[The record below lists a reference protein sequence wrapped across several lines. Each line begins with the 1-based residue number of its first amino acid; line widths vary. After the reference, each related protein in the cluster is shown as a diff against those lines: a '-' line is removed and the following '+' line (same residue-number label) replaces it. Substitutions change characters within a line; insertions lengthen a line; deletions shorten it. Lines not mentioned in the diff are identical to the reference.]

1 MKDRYCIRRHR
12 WSEWDSMDPIVDA
25 AIPTVI
31 FIMMI
36 VVGHSL
42 TFTELRRSLADFRAV
57 VAATIGQLLLLPLI
71 ATIIVL
77 VLDPAPTIVAG
88 LILVAACPGGTISN
102 FYACLARANS
112 ALSVTLTAVSC
123 LLSFLTVPALVTAGF
138 FFWLDDQPE
147 IAIPPA
153 TLSLELVVLVVLPI
167 AIGMALRKWRP
178 TKVESRDLLLRRC
191 SLGALV
197 VLVTFIVYD
206 QRASMVANLGPLALV
221 AVVFTALSMAAG
233 FLLAWITGRPAADR
247 LTYLIE
253 FSCRNLALVVVVAVT
268 VLGRPEL
275 VTFAAVLLL
284 VQAVV
289 VLSMIF
295 FLRRDHQAA

>member
-1 MKDRYCIRRHR
+1 M
-12 WSEWDSMDPIVDA
+12 
-25 AIPTVI
+25 
-31 FIMMI
+31 
-36 VVGHSL
+36 
-42 TFTELRRSLADFRAV
+42 
-57 VAATIGQLLLLPLI
+57 
-71 ATIIVL
+71 
-77 VLDPAPTIVAG
+77 
-88 LILVAACPGGTISN
+88 
-102 FYACLARANS
+102 
-112 ALSVTLTAVSC
+112 
-123 LLSFLTVPALVTAGF
+123 
-138 FFWLDDQPE
+138 
-147 IAIPPA
+147 
-153 TLSLELVVLVVLPI
+153 LPI

-275 VTFAAVLLL
+275 ITFAAVLLL